1 MKKNYWLVLFVSC
14 LIAELLL
21 TYAGNETL
29 RYITKPL
36 LMPFL
41 CAYYLAAVRS
51 TAGFNRSIIAALFF
65 SWLGDILLMFDSG
78 SSLFFILGLS
88 SFLIAHIF
96 YIFFFHAVR
105 IAEAIKPKGFLLIPV
120 VVYYAV
126 LISILSPGLGDMKL
140 PVRVYGVVI
149 CFMLMLA
156 LHMFF
161 IKNKKAGL
169 LMAFGAFL
177 FVISDSI
184 LAINKFYASF
194 SQAGVLVMLTY
205 GIAQLLI
212 IEGAIKYNSGI
223 AKTGNP
229 S

>member
-1 MKKNYWLVLFVSC
+1 MKKNYWLGLFIAC

-21 TYAGNETL
+21 TYTGNETM

-36 LMPFL
+36 LMPLLCVYFL
-41 CAYYLAAVRS
+41 ASVKN

-65 SWLGDILLMFDSG
+65 SWVGDILLMFDSR

-126 LISILSPGLGDMKL
+126 LVSILSPGLGDMKL

-169 LMAFGAFL
+169 LMVSGAFL

-184 LAINKFYASF
+184 LAVNKFYISF
-194 SQAGVLVMLTY
+194 SEAGVLVMLTY

-212 IEGAIKYNSGI
+212 VEGAITYNREI
-223 AKTGNP
+223 VKT
-229 S
+229 

>member
-1 MKKNYWLVLFVSC
+1 MKKSYWLGLFIAC

-21 TYAGNETL
+21 TYTGNETM

-36 LMPFL
+36 LMPVL
-41 CAYYLAAVRS
+41 CAYFLTSVRNA
-51 TAGFNRSIIAALFF
+51 AGFNRSIIAALFF
-65 SWLGDILLMFDSG
+65 SWVGDILLMFDSK

-105 IAEAIKPKGFLLIPV
+105 LAEAIKPKGFLLIPV

-149 CFMLMLA
+149 CFMLMLS

-161 IKNKKAGL
+161 IKNKKAGS

-177 FVISDSI
+177 FVISDSV
-184 LAINKFYASF
+184 LAVNKFYTSF
-194 SQAGVLVMLTY
+194 SEAGILVMLTY

-212 IEGAIKYNSGI
+212 AEGAITYNREI
-223 AKTGNP
+223 VKT
-229 S
+229 

>member
-1 MKKNYWLVLFVSC
+1 MKKSYWLGLFISC

-21 TYAGNETL
+21 TYTGNEAM
-29 RYITKPL
+29 RYVTKPL
-36 LMPFL
+36 LMPLL
-41 CAYYLAAVRS
+41 CAYFLAAVKNI
-51 TAGFNRSIIAALFF
+51 AGFNRNIIVALFF
-65 SWLGDILLMFDSG
+65 SWVGDILLMLDSG
-78 SSLFFILGLS
+78 NSLFFILGLS

-105 IAEAIKPKGFLLIPV
+105 LAEAIKSKGFLLIPV

-161 IKNKKAGL
+161 IRNKKAGS

-184 LAINKFYASF
+184 LAVNKFYTSF
-194 SQAGVLVMLTY
+194 SEAGVLVMLTY

-212 IEGAIKYNSGI
+212 VEGAVMYNR
-223 AKTGNP
+223 GNR
-229 S
+229 